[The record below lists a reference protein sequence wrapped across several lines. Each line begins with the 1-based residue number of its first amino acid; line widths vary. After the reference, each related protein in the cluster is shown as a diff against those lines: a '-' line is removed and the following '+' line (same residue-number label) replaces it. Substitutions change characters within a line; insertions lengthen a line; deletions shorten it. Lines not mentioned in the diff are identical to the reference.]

1 MSPSRLD
8 FLNEVTTVI
17 LDEGFVMAQRN
28 LPVWDLLKH
37 LEKSASGLFANATGV
52 EPGLYSNKDIAAS
65 EDRNI
70 FRKDW
75 VCPSLAAEIPNQG
88 DYLTFSIAGEPI
100 FCIRNNSGDKKTYS
114 HVCRHRMMLLL
125 EGTGTTSKVVC
136 PYYA

>member
-1 MSPSRLD
+1 
-8 FLNEVTTVI
+8 
-17 LDEGFVMAQRN
+17 MAQGS
-28 LPVWDLLKH
+28 LPVGDLLKH
-37 LEKSASGLFANATGV
+37 LEKRASGLFANTTGV
-52 EPGLYSNKDIAAS
+52 EPGLYSNKDSAAS

-75 VCPSLAAEIPNQG
+75 VCPGLAAEIPNQG

-136 PYYA
+136 P